1 MQRAVLA
8 LVFVACSSPPA
19 QQEPVKTSP
28 PPAEAKAPEPVKP
41 PEPKVEPAPAPEPAK
56 YADQAAVLAAM
67 PTDVAG
73 LADTAAMKGYVERV
87 KGVPGIGSA
96 EVTTGS
102 VDGFGIRLDP
112 PVDAATLAKQFTWE
126 APHAVSGDVHQKSF
140 SVQLAKGEVE
150 GSKGK
155 RIATEFPRFGPF
167 RVEARLVARPEGKL
181 PKISAGASP
190 AYDLASYKGDVQ
202 WLFFMREG

>member
-28 PPAEAKAPEPVKP
+28 PPAPEVKKIEPEPLAA
-41 PEPKVEPAPAPEPAK
+41 KVEPAPVPAK
-56 YADQAAVLAAM
+56 PADQAAVLAAM
-67 PTDVAG
+67 PADVAG
-73 LADTAAMKGYVERV
+73 LADKAAMTAYVERV
-87 KGVPGIGSA
+87 KGVPGIASA
-96 EVTTGS
+96 EVTVGS
-102 VDGFGIRLDP
+102 VDGFGIKLDP
-112 PVDAATLAKQFTWE
+112 PVDAATLARQFTWE
-126 APHAVSGDVHQKSF
+126 APQAVSGDVHQKSF
-140 SVQLAKGEVE
+140 SVQLSKGEVE

-167 RVEARLVARPEGKL
+167 RVEARLVARPEGKP

-202 WLFFMREG
+202 WLFFMREGG